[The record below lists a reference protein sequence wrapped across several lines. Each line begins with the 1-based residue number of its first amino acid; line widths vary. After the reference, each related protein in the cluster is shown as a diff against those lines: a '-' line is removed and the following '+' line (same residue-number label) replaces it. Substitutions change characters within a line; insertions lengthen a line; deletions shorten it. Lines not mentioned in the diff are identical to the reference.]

1 MATPTVT
8 NARIAA
14 LLREYADLLELRG
27 ESPFR
32 TAAYRRGADAIAR
45 LEQPATALTAEELQH
60 VEGIGKGLSA
70 VVVEIGRRGTFGPL
84 DELRAVIPS
93 SVIRFT
99 AIPGVG
105 VKTAARLYE
114 TLGVATFDELR
125 AAAEAGQIRAAK
137 GLGARVERTIAEGL
151 AELAARDDRHPL
163 GLALPLGLLLQRLL
177 AAVAPAHT
185 AIALAGSVR
194 RRVDAVNDINLLAA
208 AADPAPLLDAF
219 ATLPPVLDTRE
230 RAGAEL
236 TVTLDGDLPVRLVV
250 VPSARF
256 GGELVRWTGSAAHLA
271 ALRALAAERG
281 SADPFAAGFADEAG
295 FYAALGLPVIPPEL
309 REGRGEVAA
318 AQAGALPNLIELA
331 DLRGDLHAHSTWSD
345 GGSTIEEMARAAIA
359 RGYAYLSVS
368 DHTQS
373 LGVANGLDEQRIRA
387 QWREIDR
394 LNAELAPF
402 RLLKSAEVEIR
413 KDGTLDLPDAVLAE
427 LDLVVASL
435 HTGLRGD
442 RATVTNRLLR
452 AIHNPHVDII
462 AHASGRIVGGRAGA
476 DYGWNAV
483 FAAAAETR
491 TALEINAS
499 PERLDLNDVHA
510 RQALDAG
517 IVLTIDSDAHATGGL
532 DGITYGVAVARR
544 AWATA
549 RDVLNTRPLDDLL
562 AWARER

>member
-1 MATPTVT
+1 MTAPAVT

-32 TAAYRRGADAIAR
+32 TAAYRRGAEAIAR
-45 LEQPATALTAEELQH
+45 LEQPVLALTAEELQQ

-70 VVVEIGRRGTFGPL
+70 VAVEIGQRGTFAPL
-84 DELRAVIPS
+84 EELRAIIPS

-99 AIPGVG
+99 EIPGIG
-105 VKTAARLYE
+105 VKTAARLYKA
-114 TLGVATFDELR
+114 LGVATLDELR
-125 AAAEAGQIRAAK
+125 AAAEAGRIRAAK
-137 GLGARVERTIAEGL
+137 ELGARVERTVVEGL

-163 GLALPLGLLLQRLL
+163 GRALPLGLLLARLL
-177 AAVAPAHT
+177 AAAAPGT
-185 AIALAGSVR
+185 ATIALAGSVR
-194 RRVDAVNDINLLAA
+194 RHVDAVNDINLLAA
-208 AADPAPLLDAF
+208 ATDPTPLLDTF

-230 RAGAEL
+230 RAASTL
-236 TVTLDGDLPVRLVV
+236 TVTLDGELPVRLVV
-250 VPSARF
+250 VPPARF
-256 GGELVRWTGSAAHLA
+256 GGELVRWTGSTAHLA
-271 ALRALAAERG
+271 ALRDLARERG
-281 SADPFAAGFADEAG
+281 VTDPFAAGFADEAG

-318 AQAGALPNLIELA
+318 AHAGTLPNLIETG

-368 DHTQS
+368 DHTHS
-373 LGVANGLDEQRIRA
+373 LGVANGLDEARIRT

-413 KDGTLDLPDAVLAE
+413 TDGTLDLPDAVLAE
-427 LDLVVASL
+427 LDVVVASL

-452 AIHNPHVDII
+452 AINNPHVDII

-476 DYGWNAV
+476 DYDWAAV
-483 FAAAAETR
+483 FAAAAATH
-491 TALEINAS
+491 TAMEINAS
-499 PERLDLNDVHA
+499 SERLDLNDEHA
-510 RQALDAG
+510 RRALDAG
-517 IVLTIDSDAHATGGL
+517 ILLTIDSDAHAAGGL
-532 DGITYGVAVARR
+532 DGITYGIAIARR
-544 AWATA
+544 AWVTA